1 MVAQANHI
9 SDHPAK
15 HAPVWQVLRAVMDPE
30 LPHVSI
36 VNLGMVRDVRENGD
50 DGELEV
56 VITPTYSGCPAMHTI
71 ETDTRSALD
80 AAGYKDARIVTQLS
94 PAWTTD
100 WIDDEGM
107 EKLKAIGIA
116 PPVKSSS
123 KRALFEDMP
132 NIHCPLCGSADTEQ
146 ISEFGSTACK
156 ALWRCKSC
164 AEPFDYF
171 KCI

>member
-1 MVAQANHI
+1 MVARAQ
-9 SDHPAK
+9 STVPQAK
-15 HAPVWQVLRAVMDPE
+15 HARVWQVMREVMDPE

-36 VNLGMVRDVRENGD
+36 VNLGIVRDVRLNDTGD
-50 DGELEV
+50 LEV

-71 ETDTRSALD
+71 ETDARTALD
-80 AAGYKDARIVTQLS
+80 AAGYHDAKIVTQLS

-100 WIDDEGM
+100 WVDDEGVA
-107 EKLKAIGIA
+107 KLKAIGIA
-116 PPVKSSS
+116 PPVNSSS

-132 NIHCPLCGSADTEQ
+132 DIRCPLCGSANTEQ

-156 ALWRCKSC
+156 ALWRCKAC